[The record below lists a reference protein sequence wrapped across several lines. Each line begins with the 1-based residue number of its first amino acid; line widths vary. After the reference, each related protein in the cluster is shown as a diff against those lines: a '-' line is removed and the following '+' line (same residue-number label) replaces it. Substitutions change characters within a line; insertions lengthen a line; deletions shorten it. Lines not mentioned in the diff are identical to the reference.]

1 MFEVVF
7 IFFFHKIR
15 LLQRIHISG
24 YILNRFPHNEHST
37 NHDLDQEPGQ
47 YQNFRGFLRILP
59 VAALVDK
66 LLPLK

>member
-7 IFFFHKIR
+7 IFFFNKIR
-15 LLQRIHISG
+15 LLQSIHISG
-24 YILNRFPHNEHST
+24 YILNRFPRNEQST

-59 VAALVDK
+59 DAALVDK
-66 LLPLK
+66 LLPLN